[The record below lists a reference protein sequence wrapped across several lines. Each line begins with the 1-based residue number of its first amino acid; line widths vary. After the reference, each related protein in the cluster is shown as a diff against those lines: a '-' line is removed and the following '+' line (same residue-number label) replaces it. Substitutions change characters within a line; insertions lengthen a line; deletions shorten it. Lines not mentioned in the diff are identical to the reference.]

1 MVPRSV
7 LVVVSVFGPVLLP
20 VLVVACGG
28 GSSRGGDISQFI
40 GVYTTTSHT
49 RAETPGTPLSCT
61 DRGQPV
67 ADATPYFKLDVDS
80 FFMDPDLL
88 RVSECSDAAGA
99 SCTETAVAMHAGGP
113 GLIDESA
120 NSQTG
125 GGATCQLHYTRAEA
139 RLTGATSELR
149 VEIDL
154 LEKYDAPDI
163 AERDCTVERA
173 EALATAT
180 ACRRIE
186 RWAGTRQ

>member
-1 MVPRSV
+1 MVLRSV
-7 LVVVSVFGPVLLP
+7 LVL

-28 GSSRGGDISQFI
+28 GSSRGGDASQFV

-49 RAETPGTPLSCT
+49 RAETPGTPLRCT
-61 DRGQPV
+61 DPGQPV
-67 ADATPYFKLDVDS
+67 ADATPSFKLDVDT

-88 RVSECSDAAGA
+88 RVSECSDAAGTT
-99 SCTETAVAMHAGGP
+99 CTETEVTMRAGGP
-113 GLIDESA
+113 GLEDESA

-139 RLTGATSELR
+139 RLTGATIQIEL
-149 VEIDL
+149 V
-154 LEKYDAPDI
+154 EKYDAPDL

-173 EALATAT
+173 EALASAT
-180 ACRRIE
+180 ECRRIE